1 MRLLLVILTLLSL
14 AYKGD
19 AEEKLSSAS
28 PSFFEKNEPYSCIGI
43 SDPNEDEAI
52 AYFQAVKRALAFYA
66 FSQNV
71 SVSSVYE
78 LYYNDSNNEYT
89 YNNQKSHWI
98 AELESTISAYSYTLD
113 KSYRTKYNETV
124 VVLNVFTET
133 DNDRKMKVTS
143 SFMYYYDN
151 LNDKDE
157 YGEKQVM
164 TIYSYDDVTRLEWQ
178 SIDDKNMTSKLSSID
193 KQLMKLKKQQYSYN
207 DYGTVTDNML
217 FSENSYGLWNSF
229 FDTFFQAV
237 TLFESNESVVKSTS
251 RQINQ
256 EHNETY
262 TDKNQ
267 NIIRS
272 VMKTDVSCRLVNFSL
287 KNNKLYANWEILE
300 K

>member
-1 MRLLLVILTLLSL
+1 MLVILTLLSL

>member
-1 MRLLLVILTLLSL
+1 MLVILTLLSL
-14 AYKGD
+14 AHKGD

-124 VVLNVFTET
+124 VFLNVFPET

-256 EHNETY
+256 EQNETY